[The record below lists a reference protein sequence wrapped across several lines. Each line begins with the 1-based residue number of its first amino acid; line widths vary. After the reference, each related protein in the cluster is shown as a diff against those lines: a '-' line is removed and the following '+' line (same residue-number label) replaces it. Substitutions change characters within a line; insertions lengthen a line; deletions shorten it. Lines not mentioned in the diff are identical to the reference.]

1 MEKHI
6 VKFFFLKIELNF
18 FDIKIPTLLLKSN
31 PNEAGIMTAQ
41 SKMQGLRQAITDN
54 CLYGAWKR
62 EFDSVGECVD
72 TEFDWFESNDDMIAC
87 AVETVMQV
95 AEANPWIIVLISVS
109 R

>member
-1 MEKHI
+1 
-6 VKFFFLKIELNF
+6 
-18 FDIKIPTLLLKSN
+18 
-31 PNEAGIMTAQ
+31 MTAQ
-41 SKMQGLRQAITDN
+41 SKLQELRQTITDN

-72 TEFDWFESNDDMIAC
+72 TEFDWFESENDMIAC

-95 AEANPWIIVLISVS
+95 AEANPILIVVISVS